1 MIGQTISHYKILEK
15 LGGGGMGVVYKAQD
29 LKLDRFVA
37 LKFLPHQLSADE
49 EEKKRFIHEAKAA
62 SALDHPNICTI
73 YEINETAD
81 GQMFIAMACYEGET
95 LKQKITPLNPPL
107 LRREQKGVPLSRGE
121 LQGGVISA
129 IKIDEAIEI
138 AIQIVQGLAKAHEH
152 GIVHRDLKPANVIVT
167 KDGVV
172 KIVDFGL
179 AKLTGATKL
188 TKSNT
193 TMGTAAYMSPEQ
205 ARGEEVDHRTDIWS
219 VGVILYEMLTGRNP
233 FRGDYDA
240 AITYAI
246 LHEEPEPLNST
257 HPDVPA
263 ELQRMVSRA
272 MQKDRNERYQHVHD
286 LLRDLTSF
294 RNQIAKKEQTITAN
308 KPRYPL
314 YLGALGM
321 LLVLMV
327 GLYFLIPS
335 KPVNKDRKSIAVLP
349 FKNLSDDKEDEY
361 FSDGVTEDIIAQLS
375 KIGDLKVISRTS
387 AMRYKN
393 TDKSLEDIGREL
405 NVATVL
411 EGSVRRAGN
420 RVRIVSQLI
429 DARDDKHLWAETYD
443 RDMKDIFA
451 IQSEVAVH
459 IAAALQANLF
469 PVEKNRLA
477 RKATENLEA
486 YNLYLK
492 GRYILNKGT
501 EDNLKKALQ
510 FFEQALEE
518 DPTYAAAYSGLADA
532 YLALDDSDFIPE
544 AEAAPKVKAAGRKA
558 LEIDETLA
566 EAHTSLG
573 HLAMHQW
580 DWPTT
585 KSELQRAIELNP
597 GYAPAH
603 HFLSMYLSALG
614 KMDEAIAAAKR
625 AEELDPLSM
634 MVSST
639 VGVQLYRA
647 RRYNEAIAQLR
658 KTLDLDP
665 NYPRTYRALGKVY
678 LERDLQ
684 QAVAAF
690 EKYSALTNER
700 SVGLAYLGN
709 AYGRMGKR
717 NEAQRILDELIAL
730 SQREYV
736 SAYAIAMVYIG
747 LGDKDQAFEW
757 LNKAC
762 EERSD
767 FLVHLK
773 VDPDFD
779 PLRSDSR
786 FAELMKKVGVEK

>member
-1 MIGQTISHYKILEK
+1 MIGQIISHYKILEK

-37 LKFLPHQLSADE
+37 LKFLPPHLSADA

-73 YEINETAD
+73 YEIGEAED
-81 GQMFIAMACYEGET
+81 GQMFIAMACYDGET
-95 LKQKITPLNPPL
+95 LKQKIVGAKHSEEEFDKKSGIISGNASPLQIDN
-107 LRREQKGVPLSRGE
+107 
-121 LQGGVISA
+121 VID
-129 IKIDEAIEI
+129 IT
-138 AIQIVQGLAKAHEH
+138 IQIAQGLAKAHEH
-152 GIVHRDLKPANVIVT
+152 GIVHRDLKPANVMIT
-167 KDGVV
+167 KEGVV

-179 AKLTGATKL
+179 AKLTGATRL

-219 VGVILYEMLTGRNP
+219 VGVILYEMLTGGNP

-246 LHEEPEPLNST
+246 IHEDPEPLGST
-257 HPDVPA
+257 HQDVPV
-263 ELQRMVSRA
+263 ELQRMVSKA
-272 MQKDRNERYQHVHD
+272 MQKDRDERYQQAND
-286 LLRDLTSF
+286 LLRDLTSLK
-294 RNQIAKKEQTITAN
+294 NQIAKKEQTTVTTAN
-308 KPRYPL
+308 KPRYPI
-314 YLGALGM
+314 YLGALG
-321 LLVLMV
+321 LLFVLV
-327 GLYFLIPS
+327 IGLYFLVPS
-335 KPVNKDRKSIAVLP
+335 KAVNKDRKSIAVLP

-361 FSDGVTEDIIAQLS
+361 FSDGITEDIIAQLS
-375 KIGDLKVISRTS
+375 KIRDLKVISRTS
-387 AMRYKN
+387 VMRYKN
-393 TDKSLEDIGREL
+393 TDKSLGDIGKEL

-429 DARDDKHLWAETYD
+429 DARGDEHLWAETYD

-469 PVEKNRLA
+469 PVERKRLA
-477 RKATENLEA
+477 SQATENLEA

-492 GRYILNKGT
+492 GRYFLNKGT
-501 EDNLKKALQ
+501 EKDLKKALQ
-510 FFEQALEE
+510 FFEHALEQ
-518 DPTYAAAYSGLADA
+518 DPIYAAAYSGLADA

-544 AEAAPKVKAAGRKA
+544 AEAAPKAKAAGRKA
-558 LEIDETLA
+558 LEIDETVA

-573 HLAMHQW
+573 HLALHQW
-580 DWPTT
+580 DWATT
-585 KSELQRAIELNP
+585 ESELKRAIALNP

-603 HFLSMYLSALG
+603 HFLSMYFATFG
-614 KMDEAIAAAKR
+614 YMDESIAAAKR

-634 MVSST
+634 LVSST
-639 VGVQLYRA
+639 VGIQLYRA
-647 RRYNEAIAQLR
+647 RRYDEAIAQLR
-658 KTLDLDP
+658 KTIDLDP
-665 NYPRTYRALGKVY
+665 NYPRTHRVLGKVY
-678 LERDLQ
+678 LEKGLHQ
-684 QAVAAF
+684 KAIAEF
-690 EKYSALTNER
+690 EKYSTLTNER
-700 SVGLAYLGN
+700 SVGLAYVGN
-709 AYGRMGKR
+709 AYGRLGKR
-717 NEAQRILDELIAL
+717 DEAGRILDELIAI
-730 SQREYV
+730 SQHEYV

-747 LGDKDQAFEW
+747 LGDKDHAFEW

-779 PLRSDSR
+779 SLRSDPR